1 MAGESKPATAR
12 RAPDLATIAGLALG
26 LFSVVGGHVFEG
38 GHINQIIQ
46 PTAALIVLGGSIG
59 ATLVRF
65 TFPQVRRAMNDFV
78 RLLNPVVPD
87 TAATVQQLIDMA
99 KLARRQGLVAIDRE
113 AEKIQDPFTKTA
125 MRLAAD
131 GVDAK
136 SIHQALS
143 VKIKREKDELSTSGA
158 FFEQAG
164 GFAPTIGVLGAVLGL
179 IHVMGNI
186 TNPEALG
193 AGIAVAFVATLYGV
207 GIANLFFL
215 PMGGKI
221 KMRAQEHAHHLEL
234 IMEGAVSIAAGENP
248 LVTEQKL
255 LAWVHDE
262 HPAPDKGAEK
272 KGAEAAA

>member
-1 MAGESKPATAR
+1 MTTPFAPPPLSPERRWRSPGRHGLGPRCVSLAARGAILASLLTVSAFGAEAG
-12 RAPDLATIAGLALG
+12 
-26 LFSVVGGHVFEG
+26 
-38 GHINQIIQ
+38 
-46 PTAALIVLGGSIG
+46 G
-59 ATLVRF
+59 ATLG
-65 TFPQVRRAMNDFV
+65 RRAGLHWVDWV
-78 RLLNPVVPD
+78 IIVVY
-87 TAATVQQLIDMA
+87 
-99 KLARRQGLVAIDRE
+99 
-113 AEKIQDPFTKTA
+113 
-125 MRLAAD
+125 
-131 GVDAK
+131 
-136 SIHQALS
+136 
-143 VKIKREKDELSTSGA
+143 
-158 FFEQAG
+158 
-164 GFAPTIGVLGAVLGL
+164 LGAVLGL